1 LHGEDLG
8 SDDDESTVTTVNG
21 QQAPKEGTSVAVNR
35 DMDDDDDDGD
45 MHDADEE
52 DMDDDML
59 DKMSS
64 SPSIDDGVYF
74 PTSQSPTWPLRRE
87 SLTPL
92 SSPLASV
99 ASSSPF
105 TTIPIHYP
113 LSVAEPCRSPGV
125 STRGADLFSIHSS
138 STSTSTS
145 PISSH
150 LSQQHSKTQSLEH
163 HHGEYT
169 WTAIENTMDDLED
182 ADYLEDTD
190 KFKSAG
196 PLKQAE
202 NRLVD
207 PVAEALKL
215 VERRL
220 QIMREDSHGSL
231 MSELDEEQARNMLQ
245 SAQRPFS
252 DLADDPFL
260 EPTQLAPRTKNGT
273 PVPKMEPDEDEDEDE
288 SWTTDS
294 DADSWDAYPDDNDD
308 ASNDIF
314 LCDDSRFIDS
324 GWGGECLQET
334 EDIDFEFVYALHTFV
349 ATVEGQANATKG
361 DTMVLLDDS
370 NSYWWL
376 VRVVKDSSIGRALGL
391 AVGKLLIRR
400 QDICLLST
408 SRLLQSV
415 WHASTSIGILTCQRQ
430 CWATPLRRQ
439 RIP

>member
-1 LHGEDLG
+1 MG
-8 SDDDESTVTTVNG
+8 SDDESTVTNVNG
-21 QQAPKEGTSVAVNR
+21 QKAPKEGTSITTNGAI
-35 DMDDDDDDGD
+35 DEDDDDDGD

-74 PTSQSPTWPLRRE
+74 PISQPQTWPPRRQ

-105 TTIPIHYP
+105 TTTPIHYP
-113 LSVAEPCRSPGV
+113 LSVADLSP
-125 STRGADLFSIHSS
+125 IHSR
-138 STSTSTS
+138 STPTS
-145 PISSH
+145 PISSL
-150 LSQQHSKTQSLEH
+150 LSQPSSKTQSLEH

-169 WTAIENTMDDLED
+169 GTTIDNTMDDP
-182 ADYLEDTD
+182 EDTD
-190 KFKSAG
+190 YPEGTDDLETAESRKHT
-196 PLKQAE
+196 E

-207 PVAEALKL
+207 PVVEALKL
-215 VERRL
+215 VEHRL
-220 QIMREDSHGSL
+220 QILREDSQGSL
-231 MSELDEEQARNMLQ
+231 MSELDEEQAMSMLQ
-245 SAQRPFS
+245 SARRPFS
-252 DLADDPFL
+252 DSTDDPFR
-260 EPTQLAPRTKNGT
+260 EPVELAPRTKNGT
-273 PVPKMEPDEDEDEDE
+273 PVPTMEPDEDG

-294 DADSWDAYPDDNDD
+294 DADSWDAHQDNNDD

-314 LCDDSRFIDS
+314 FSEDSRFIDS
-324 GWGGECLQET
+324 GWGGECLRET

-376 VRVVKDSSIGRALGL
+376 VRVVKDSSIGRFSGL
-391 AVGKLLIRR
+391 AV
-400 QDICLLST
+400 
-408 SRLLQSV
+408 
-415 WHASTSIGILTCQRQ
+415 
-430 CWATPLRRQ
+430 
-439 RIP
+439 

>member
-1 LHGEDLG
+1 VG
-8 SDDDESTVTTVNG
+8 SDDDESTVTNVNG
-21 QQAPKEGTSVAVNR
+21 HQAPKQGTSGAVNQ

-74 PTSQSPTWPLRRE
+74 PTSQPLTWPLRRE

-105 TTIPIHYP
+105 TTTPIHYP
-113 LSVAEPCRSPGV
+113 LSVAEPRRSPGV
-125 STRGADLFSIHSS
+125 STCGADLFSTHSP
-138 STSTSTS
+138 STSASIS

-169 WTAIENTMDDLED
+169 WTAIDHTMGDPEN

-190 KFKSAG
+190 EFESAES
-196 PLKQAE
+196 LKRTE

-231 MSELDEEQARNMLQ
+231 MSELDEEQARSMLQ
-245 SAQRPFS
+245 SARRPFS
-252 DLADDPFL
+252 DLAEDPFL
-260 EPTQLAPRTKNGT
+260 EPTEPAPRTKNGT
-273 PVPKMEPDEDEDEDE
+273 PVPKTEPDEDEDEDE

-294 DADSWDAYPDDNDD
+294 DADSWDAYPDNNDD

-314 LCDDSRFIDS
+314 LSDDSRFIDS
-324 GWGGECLQET
+324 GWGGECLRET

-376 VRVVKDSSIGRALGL
+376 VRVVKDSSIGRCTRL
-391 AVGKLLIRR
+391 AVGKGLIRI

-408 SRLLQSV
+408 SRPLQSV
-415 WHASTSIGILTCQRQ
+415 WHASTSTEILICQRQ

-439 RIP
+439 RTP